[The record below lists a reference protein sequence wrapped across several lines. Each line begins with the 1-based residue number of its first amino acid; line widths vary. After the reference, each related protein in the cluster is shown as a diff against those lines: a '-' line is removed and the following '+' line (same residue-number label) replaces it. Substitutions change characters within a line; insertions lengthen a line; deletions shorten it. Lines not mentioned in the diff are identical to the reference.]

1 MKESQHEEPND
12 EGFHKFSKGPAIK
25 KKTDVS
31 DYVPILKFC
40 MKKTPQTA
48 CLKKQQQQQHRILML
63 LVAVQTGTQFSLEHS
78 WAVSYKDKYTCNM
91 TWPFYSLVF
100 TQEKLRYVY
109 TMTCT

>member
-48 CLKKQQQQQHRILML
+48 CLKKNSNNSS
-63 LVAVQTGTQFSLEHS
+63 TEFSCCWWQCKLGHS
-78 WAVSYKDKYTCNM
+78 SVWNTVGQCLTKTNI
-91 TWPFYSLVF
+91 PVI
-100 TQEKLRYVY
+100 
-109 TMTCT
+109 